1 MFSTLNSM
9 PMSFRPR
16 SDVNRFRAIQNELN
30 KRAAAGE
37 PVNKP
42 KETANQLQPTNPV
55 NRIAPSAEKKDKPKP
70 ETLTKVTLDPH
81 PEPSEKP
88 EKPKPKEENSNE
100 KLISI
105 IDQKF
110 KQYIDTIAAD
120 NKNRRNDEPQKKLN
134 KNYEELKSFVEQKLS
149 VIDDLAN
156 FIRKQKTDNELAKKL
171 INVDEN
177 KIIHE
182 ENTDTL
188 VEGNSKPVV
197 TSKKQKPKNTAKPVP
212 SRIRAAANDEPA
224 TDPEPKPDLLSK
236 KRKRTF
242 FEITDE
248 KWTNIRSEFPDLKE
262 EDKTRVFSDGVNN
275 YIEVKGKKI
284 PLDYKAILKLNKEN
298 KKNNTKKPEKVTV
311 KPPEPKKDQP
321 KAPANPKVEDK
332 RKEEHEDDDEELERE
347 IDQQLRDED
356 EFKQHK
362 QQSKDERLAY
372 LNQLKKEKRE
382 MIKRQ
387 KLAERSIESDE
398 EGIY

>member
-1 MFSTLNSM
+1 MFNALNSV

-30 KRAAAGE
+30 KRAVGE

-42 KETANQLQPTNPV
+42 KETASQLQPTNTV

-81 PEPSEKP
+81 PASSDKP
-88 EKPKPKEENSNE
+88 EKPKDENSNE

-156 FIRKQKTDNELAKKL
+156 FIRKQKNDNELTKKL
-171 INVDEN
+171 INVDEG
-177 KIIHE
+177 KVKPE
-182 ENTDTL
+182 QNTDTL
-188 VEGNSKPVV
+188 VEGSSKPVV
-197 TSKKQKPKNTAKPVP
+197 VSKQQKPKTTAKPVP
-212 SRIRAAANDEPA
+212 SRIRAAASDDPA
-224 TDPEPKPDLLSK
+224 IDLAPKHDLANK

-248 KWTNIRSEFPDLKE
+248 KWTTIKSEFPDLRE
-262 EDKTRVFSDGVNN
+262 EDKTRVFSDGVSN
-275 YIEVKGKKI
+275 YIELKGKKI

-298 KKNNTKKPEKVTV
+298 KKNIAKKPEKVTV

-321 KAPANPKVEDK
+321 KAALNPMVEDK
-332 RKEEHEDDDEELERE
+332 
-347 IDQQLRDED
+347 
-356 EFKQHK
+356 KQ
-362 QQSKDERLAY
+362 
-372 LNQLKKEKRE
+372 
-382 MIKRQ
+382 
-387 KLAERSIESDE
+387 
-398 EGIY
+398 